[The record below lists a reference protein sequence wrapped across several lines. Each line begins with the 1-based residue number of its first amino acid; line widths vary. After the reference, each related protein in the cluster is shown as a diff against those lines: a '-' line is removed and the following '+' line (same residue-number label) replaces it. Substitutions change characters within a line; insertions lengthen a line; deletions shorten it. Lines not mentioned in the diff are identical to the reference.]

1 MKNPILNWFEE
12 RLRLEEVMGPAM
24 THTVPRSARW
34 WYVFGSVTLTCFML
48 QIVTG
53 ICLAL
58 VYVPSADEAYAS
70 LEYLNY
76 SHQMGWFLRGMH
88 VWGSHLMIA
97 CMSIH
102 MLQVF
107 FYGAFKYPREL
118 TWIVG
123 VLLFVCTLGM
133 GFTGQ
138 VLRWDQDAYWGL
150 GVGMAMAG
158 RIPFIGPEVV
168 YFVLGGPIIG
178 GEALSRFFALH
189 VFVLPGTLFLLIGA
203 HLLLVIKCG
212 INEEP
217 TPGYLVDKKHY
228 REDYEREVHK
238 RGMPF
243 FPNAAGRDMI
253 ACSIVI
259 FLIFFGAAFF
269 GPAGP
274 NGVPD
279 PTLIHTSPRP
289 DFWFQSIFAVL
300 ALLPPYMETFLIMG
314 FPVLAAGVLILLP
327 FISGDGEK
335 HWRRRPFST
344 ITVLF
349 ILMTIGVLTF
359 LAYKSPWSPVMN
371 AWSGIPT
378 PVNYVKDRSPLE
390 LQGAMVIQNKQCRN
404 CHSLEGRGGKRGPEL
419 DDVATRL
426 TRDELIRQVVQG
438 GGNMPAYG
446 MHLDPEEVTAV
457 TAFLMT
463 MRPDWEHEPI
473 AQESNTPRATTDP
486 DPPVDF

>member
-1 MKNPILNWFEE
+1 MFSSVLNWFEE
-12 RLRLEEVMGPAM
+12 RLKLKETLGPSM
-24 THTVPRSARW
+24 THAVPTSARW
-34 WYVFGSVTLTCFML
+34 WYVFGSMTLTIFML
-48 QIVTG
+48 QIATG
-53 ICLAL
+53 ICLSL
-58 VYVPSADEAYAS
+58 VYVPSADEAYES

-97 CMSIH
+97 CMTIH
-102 MLQVF
+102 MIQVF
-107 FYGAFKYPREL
+107 LYGAYKFPREL

-123 VLLFVCTLGM
+123 LLLFVCTLGM

-158 RIPFIGPEVV
+158 RVPFIGPELV

-189 VFVLPGTLFLLIGA
+189 VFVIPGTLIMLIGA

-212 INEEP
+212 INEAP
-217 TPGYLVDKKHY
+217 TPGVLVNKDTY
-228 REDYEREVHK
+228 REKYEAAVHK

-253 ACSIVI
+253 ACGLVVL
-259 FLIFFGAAFF
+259 LIFFCAAFF

-279 PTLIHTSPRP
+279 PTLIDTAPRP
-289 DFWFQSIFAVL
+289 DFYFQSIFAVL
-300 ALLPPYMETFLIMG
+300 ALLPPYMETFLIMA
-314 FPVLAAGVLILLP
+314 FPVLAAAVLVLLP
-327 FISGDGEK
+327 FTSGEGEK
-335 HWRRRPFST
+335 SWRRRPLSVL
-344 ITVLF
+344 TVLF
-349 ILMTIGVLTF
+349 IMLVLGSLTY
-359 LAYKSPWSPVMN
+359 LGYVSPWSPVMN

-378 PVNYVKDRSPLE
+378 PQEYVQGRSPLE
-390 LQGAMVIQNKQCRN
+390 LQGAMLIQNKQCRN
-404 CHSLEGRGGKRGPEL
+404 CHMLDGRGGQRGPEL

-426 TRDELIRQVVQG
+426 TSGEIIRQVVQG

-446 MHLDPEEVTAV
+446 KHLSPQEVTAV

-463 MRPDWEHEPI
+463 MHPMWEQEYGAEP
-473 AQESNTPRATTDP
+473 SNIPMPTTNP
-486 DPPVDF
+486 DPPIDF

>member
-1 MKNPILNWFEE
+1 MKLSVLNWFEE
-12 RLRLEEVMGPAM
+12 RLKLGETLGPAM
-24 THTVPRSARW
+24 THAVPTSARW
-34 WYVFGSVTLTCFML
+34 WYVFGSMTLTIFML
-48 QIVTG
+48 QIATG
-53 ICLAL
+53 ICLSL

-76 SHQMGWFLRGMH
+76 RQHLGWFLRGMH
-88 VWGSHLMIA
+88 VWGSHMMIA
-97 CMSIH
+97 CMSVH
-102 MLQVF
+102 MIQVF
-107 FYGAFKYPREL
+107 LYGAYKYPREL

-158 RIPFIGPEVV
+158 RVPFIGPELV
-168 YFVLGGPIIG
+168 YFVLGGPTIG

-189 VFVLPGTLFLLIGA
+189 VFVIPGMLIMLIAA

-212 INEEP
+212 INETP
-217 TPGYLVDKKHY
+217 TPGVLVNKATY
-228 REDYEREVHK
+228 REKYEKEVHK

-253 ACSIVI
+253 ACGIVI
-259 FLIFFGAAFF
+259 LLIFVFAAIF

-274 NGVPD
+274 NGEPD

-314 FPVLAAGVLILLP
+314 FPVLAAGVLFLLP
-327 FISGDGEK
+327 FTSGDGEK
-335 HWRRRPFST
+335 SWRRRPFAVL
-344 ITVLF
+344 TVTF
-349 ILMTIGVLTF
+349 ILLVLGSLTY
-359 LAYKSPWSPVMN
+359 LAYISPWSPVMN

-378 PVNYVKDRSPLE
+378 PVEYVKGRSPLE
-390 LQGAMVIQNKQCRN
+390 MQGAMIIQNKQCRN
-404 CHSLEGRGGKRGPEL
+404 CHMLDGRGGQRGPEL
-419 DDVATRL
+419 DDIATRL
-426 TRDELIRQVVQG
+426 TADEIIRQVIQG

-446 MHLDPEEVTAV
+446 KHLAPSEVTAV

-463 MRPDWEHEPI
+463 MHPMWEHEYGSRP
-473 AQESNTPRATTDP
+473 SNTPNATTDP
-486 DPPVDF
+486 DPPIDF